1 MVQELYALA
10 RSRPKAKLSW
20 IRAHDGSRW
29 NEYAD
34 ALATTYLREG
44 GTP

>member
-1 MVQELYALA
+1 VQELWSLA
-10 RSRPKAKLSW
+10 RAHPKAKLTW

-34 ALATTYLREG
+34 ALATTYLRD
-44 GTP
+44 GTPR